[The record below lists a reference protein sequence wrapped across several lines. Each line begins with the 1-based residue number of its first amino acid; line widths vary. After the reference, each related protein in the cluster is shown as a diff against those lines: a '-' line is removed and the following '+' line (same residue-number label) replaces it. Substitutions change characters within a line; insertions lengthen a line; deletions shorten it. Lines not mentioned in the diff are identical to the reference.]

1 MTRRRAAVKDGME
14 DSDEDEDDDTA
25 ERMVACGSSTLLLPN
40 AASFGITC
48 V

>member
-25 ERMVACGSSTLLLPN
+25 KHMVACGEAPESPPAFSLNTGV
-40 AASFGITC
+40 FT
-48 V
+48 